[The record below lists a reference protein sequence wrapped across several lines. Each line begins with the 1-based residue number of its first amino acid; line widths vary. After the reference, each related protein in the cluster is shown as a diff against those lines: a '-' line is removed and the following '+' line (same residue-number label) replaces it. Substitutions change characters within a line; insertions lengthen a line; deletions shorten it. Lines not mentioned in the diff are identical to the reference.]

1 MTDSGGS
8 VSFSSALQA
17 LKRRGSALLVV
28 GAVPEDAHLTASR
41 HMLGAPAA
49 TPPRRRL
56 VVTREG
62 SREAARRRL
71 RESGPTGPGYTRL
84 LACSTGTRGASTAP
98 STAPDGGVAETH
110 VDCHPRSMGTALREQ
125 LEAFERAAGSL
136 SPGELR
142 VGFDPTPTLV
152 DAGGLAGAFRFLHAF
167 GWHVR
172 SAAGMAHVRLP
183 RSRDASATRTLAPLF
198 DALVEL
204 RVCEDGSLQHRWE
217 LREGV
222 RSEWLAFS

>member
-1 MTDSGGS
+1 MTGS
-8 VSFSSALQA
+8 DGEASFSGALRA

-28 GAVPEDAHLTASR
+28 GAVPEEAHRTASR

-56 VVTREG
+56 VVTRE
-62 SREAARRRL
+62 SAREGARRRL
-71 RESGPTGPGYTRL
+71 RDSGPSGPGYTRL
-84 LACSTGTRGASTAP
+84 LACSTGTRGASSVPSSAP
-98 STAPDGGVAETH
+98 GGGVAEAH
-110 VDCHPRSMGTALREQ
+110 ADCHPRELGSAIRQQ

-152 DAGGLAGAFRFLHAF
+152 EAGGLEGAFGFLHAF
-167 GWHVR
+167 GWQVR
-172 SAAGMAHVRLP
+172 SRNGMVHVQLP
-183 RSRDASATRTLAPLF
+183 RSREDRATRTLAPLF

-204 RVCEDGSLQHRWE
+204 RVCPDGGVQHRWD
-217 LREGV
+217 LRGAG
-222 RSEWLAFS
+222 RSEWLGFE

>member
-1 MTDSGGS
+1 MTDSGGNA
-8 VSFSSALQA
+8 SFSSALQA

-28 GAVPEDAHLTASR
+28 GAVPDEAHLTASQ

-62 SREAARRRL
+62 SREGARRRL

-84 LACSTGTRGASTAP
+84 LACTPGTRGASTAS
-98 STAPDGGVAETH
+98 STAPGGGVAEAH
-110 VDCHPRSMGTALREQ
+110 VDCNPAAVGPAIREQ
-125 LEAFERAAGSL
+125 FEAFERAAGSL

-152 DAGGLAGAFRFLHAF
+152 DAGGLAGAFRFLHVF
-167 GWHVR
+167 GWQVR
-172 SAAGMAHVRLP
+172 SLNGMAHVRLP
-183 RSRDASATRTLAPLF
+183 RSRDDRATRALAPLF

-204 RVCEDGSLQHRWE
+204 RVCEDGSIQHRWD
-217 LREGV
+217 LRHAG
-222 RSEWLAFS
+222 RSEWLAFG